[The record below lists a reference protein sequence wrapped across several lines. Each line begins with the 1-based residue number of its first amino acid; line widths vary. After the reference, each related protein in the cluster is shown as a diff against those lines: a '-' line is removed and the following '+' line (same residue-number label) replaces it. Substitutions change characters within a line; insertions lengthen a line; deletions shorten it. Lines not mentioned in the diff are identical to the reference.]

1 MFTVLIYPLG
11 DALPIEPLFGQ
22 VFERKI
28 DADDYVAFWRRL
40 GSCHIK
46 RSRELSRAP
55 QGGGS
60 AEGDAP

>member
-1 MFTVLIYPLG
+1 MFTVSIYPLV
-11 DALPIEPLFGQ
+11 DKLPVVPTFAQ
-22 VFERKI
+22 QFERKI